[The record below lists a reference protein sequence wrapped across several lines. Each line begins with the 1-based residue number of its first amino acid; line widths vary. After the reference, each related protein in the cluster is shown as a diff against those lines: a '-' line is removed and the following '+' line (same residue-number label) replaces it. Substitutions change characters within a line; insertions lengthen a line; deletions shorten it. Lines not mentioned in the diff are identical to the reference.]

1 MSHATGSHG
10 RPPSRSHAPTRR
22 PWPSFLKLEEASI
35 SILSDD
41 DALINPKAEFVI
53 PGLIQKRK
61 RLAFFKLARE
71 PSQRLARRCR
81 PSWPP
86 PSTVIGCATTHPLGN
101 ALVGA
106 RIAHLHTLSDYS
118 CLRCHVS
125 QPSRNKPGPRRFD
138 DRDCD
143 REGRVALS
151 TRSRVVIESKMSFEC
166 LLDTDDARTHFMYIV
181 KHLRVSSAAPVVA
194 VAALNRSYETRLDV
208 QIRCDIDSTDYLPL
222 SRASQHS
229 DTLICNRTSGLV
241 GSCAYSACNKSS

>member
-1 MSHATGSHG
+1 MMTPSSTPKRNSSYLDSSKSGSGWRFSSLH
-10 RPPSRSHAPTRR
+10 
-22 PWPSFLKLEEASI
+22 E
-35 SILSDD
+35 
-41 DALINPKAEFVI
+41 NPVKGWREGAD
-53 PGLIQKRK
+53 PRGHRH
-61 RLAFFKLARE
+61 RL
-71 PSQRLARRCR
+71 
-81 PSWPP
+81 
-86 PSTVIGCATTHPLGN
+86 IGCATTHPLGN

-125 QPSRNKPGPRRFD
+125 QPSRNKPGPKRFD

-151 TRSRVVIESKMSFEC
+151 TRSRVVIKSKMSFEC

-241 GSCAYSACNKSS
+241 GSCAYSACNKSASKSAAGSNLGEVRVYRV